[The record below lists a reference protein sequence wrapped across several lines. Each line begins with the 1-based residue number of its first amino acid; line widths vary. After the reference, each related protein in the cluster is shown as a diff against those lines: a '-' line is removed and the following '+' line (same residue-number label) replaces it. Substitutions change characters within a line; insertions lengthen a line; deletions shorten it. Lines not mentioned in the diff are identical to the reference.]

1 MSTAKAQ
8 KRLQLAFDRL
18 EAAARRVKDR
28 DHGGAAAS
36 AALEQVRA
44 ELDET
49 RRNYGELE
57 RKAAGATERI
67 DAAVVRLKAV
77 LADGGD

>member
-18 EAAARRVKDR
+18 EAAARRLKDR
-28 DHGGAAAS
+28 DQGDADAS
-36 AALEQVRA
+36 AALAAVGA
-44 ELDET
+44 ELDKT
-49 RRNYGELE
+49 RSDYAALE
-57 RKAAGATERI
+57 AKADAASTRI

-77 LADGGD
+77 LDT

>member
-8 KRLQLAFDRL
+8 KRLQLAFERL

-28 DHGGAAAS
+28 SHQEAAS
-36 AALEQVRA
+36 SSALSEVRA
-44 ELDET
+44 ELAQLRKDYEA
-49 RRNYGELE
+49 LE
-57 RKAAGATERI
+57 QKTAGASSRI

-77 LADGGD
+77 LAEKGA

>member
-28 DHGGAAAS
+28 EHGEAADR
-36 AALEQVRA
+36 AALEQVRTELA
-44 ELDET
+44 ETLRDFV
-49 RRNYGELE
+49 ELE
-57 RKAAGATERI
+57 RRAAGASARI

-77 LADGGD
+77 LDS

>member
-8 KRLQLAFDRL
+8 KRLQLAFERL

-28 DHGGAAAS
+28 SHDEATAS
-36 AALEQVRA
+36 AALEKVRA
-44 ELDET
+44 ELAEA
-49 RRNYGELE
+49 RRDYAALE
-57 RKAAGATERI
+57 RKAAGASDRI

-77 LADGGD
+77 LDA